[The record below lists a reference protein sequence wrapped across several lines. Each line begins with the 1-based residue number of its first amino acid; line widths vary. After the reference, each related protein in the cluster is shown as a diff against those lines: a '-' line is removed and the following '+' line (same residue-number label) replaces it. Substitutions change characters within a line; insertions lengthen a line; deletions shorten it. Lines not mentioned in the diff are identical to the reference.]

1 MPEIIGKL
9 MKPDGSVTT
18 QLEKD
23 VSQALVDL
31 ESSADIKAQ
40 LRELY
45 IVGVREIEI
54 GNKSVIVV
62 YVPVPQLKQFHKVQV
77 RLVRELEKKF
87 GGKHVLFLAKRR
99 ILPKPLRGSKKVPMK
114 QQRPRSRTLTAV
126 HEAWLDEMVFPAE
139 VVGKRTRVKL
149 DGKKLLKV
157 HLDKAQQTNVEHK
170 VDTFVSV
177 YRKLTGK
184 EVVDSTDRVLGGRT
198 RTESMGFSDEDR
210 CYKAEV
216 DEDTESPGK
225 MKDCEIGKE
234 PAKRAPLKRDQTQM
248 CEDDLELA
256 HFYQERV
263 YEREKVRDEEL
274 LSFKDWR
281 RRIRAAQLRENARRR
296 KTKRDQDEQK
306 AMEAARLFAEPIRRK
321 APLPKKL
328 VSL

>member
-1 MPEIIGKL
+1 
-9 MKPDGSVTT
+9 
-18 QLEKD
+18 
-23 VSQALVDL
+23 
-31 ESSADIKAQ
+31 
-40 LRELY
+40 
-45 IVGVREIEI
+45 
-54 GNKSVIVV
+54 
-62 YVPVPQLKQFHKVQV
+62 
-77 RLVRELEKKF
+77 
-87 GGKHVLFLAKRR
+87 
-99 ILPKPLRGSKKVPMK
+99 
-114 QQRPRSRTLTAV
+114 
-126 HEAWLDEMVFPAE
+126 
-139 VVGKRTRVKL
+139 
-149 DGKKLLKV
+149 
-157 HLDKAQQTNVEHK
+157 
-170 VDTFVSV
+170 
-177 YRKLTGK
+177 
-184 EVVDSTDRVLGGRT
+184 
-198 RTESMGFSDEDR
+198 MGFSDEDR

-234 PAKRAPLKRDQTQM
+234 PDQPALTSWVAVHLPAKRAPLKRDQTQM